1 MTAPASTPQ
10 STLAALKGS
19 MPPMRRPALS
29 QERPR
34 ARRRPCLLLALLPT
48 LLAGPQPAALAG
60 STDLEASYRFLTS
73 DRAAGGI
80 LYTATAGKL
89 QGRRLPLSFYDSAA
103 YWGEHVCAAADCA
116 VVDVY
121 NPHTYTLTPA
131 PSVAGDLQTERVNT
145 HNGANIYDAAA
156 WQIAV
161 MLGRAI
167 NGLSAPTGED
177 VYALAS
183 NQNMLLREGHSGDS
197 SHPTPNEIKAV
208 TAGSVFVYNGQR
220 VDDPRRAYSFRM
232 TPRSWL
238 SKDPFAGT
246 PYSRHLTLA
255 NPPADNKEYQPGK
268 VSWTDWKPITGENS
282 WALLLGPLQAAA
294 LHYQIEKKSTFV
306 PFHDPALGNALA
318 MLPTFAAMQS
328 SLGAVYYAPA
338 GTVANQGDQ
347 LVDPYFVAVENNI
360 SLYAGLQVLQS
371 VLQTTLRQEK
381 GLSPTDR
388 ASIEAALQLS
398 GAMIHGGNIGTPD
411 KPRASDGLLA
421 FFKNAA
427 WRDGEFVQGGRA
439 DAPGAA
445 SRWQPSLETKAVDV
459 NTWGI
464 AALGGEQIDA
474 WFGFGAG
481 YRNWS
486 QVKRWGGYGKG
497 TTLWGVGFSD
507 QDGNGIDP
515 DGNFRQGVLS
525 VEWTAGAV
533 TMVRSLIAHY
543 QAIADASPN
552 YAQARQFVESL
563 RQDEQSMLAA
573 METLRADTYA
583 SADFNGKPNNY
594 NKLLPLSTK
603 PYLYASKRYFIPF
616 GWYANPLPS
625 TCATAWMIM
634 IKNNYN
640 PFLPGGGLEKNQ

>member
-1 MTAPASTPQ
+1 
-10 STLAALKGS
+10 
-19 MPPMRRPALS
+19 
-29 QERPR
+29 
-34 ARRRPCLLLALLPT
+34 
-48 LLAGPQPAALAG
+48 
-60 STDLEASYRFLTS
+60 
-73 DRAAGGI
+73 
-80 LYTATAGKL
+80 
-89 QGRRLPLSFYDSAA
+89 
-103 YWGEHVCAAADCA
+103 
-116 VVDVY
+116 
-121 NPHTYTLTPA
+121 
-131 PSVAGDLQTERVNT
+131 
-145 HNGANIYDAAA
+145 
-156 WQIAV
+156 
-161 MLGRAI
+161 
-167 NGLSAPTGED
+167 
-177 VYALAS
+177 
-183 NQNMLLREGHSGDS
+183 
-197 SHPTPNEIKAV
+197 
-208 TAGSVFVYNGQR
+208 
-220 VDDPRRAYSFRM
+220 
-232 TPRSWL
+232 
-238 SKDPFAGT
+238 
-246 PYSRHLTLA
+246 
-255 NPPADNKEYQPGK
+255 
-268 VSWTDWKPITGENS
+268 
-282 WALLLGPLQAAA
+282 LLLGPLQAAA
-294 LHYQIEKKSTFV
+294 LHYQIEKKATFI

-328 SLGAVYYAPA
+328 PLGAVYYAPA

-371 VLQTTLRQEK
+371 MLQTTLRQDK

-398 GAMIHGGNIGTPD
+398 GAMINGGNIGTRD

-507 QDGNGIDP
+507 QDGNGIDQ

-533 TMVRSLIAHY
+533 TMVRNLIAHY
-543 QAIADASPN
+543 QAIAEASPN
-552 YAQARQFVESL
+552 YAQARQFAEAL
-563 RQDEQSMLAA
+563 RQDERSMLAA

-594 NKLLPLSTK
+594 SKLLLLSTK

-625 TCATAWMIM
+625 TCATAWMLM

-640 PFLPGGGLEKNQ
+640 PFLPGGGLEKKQ